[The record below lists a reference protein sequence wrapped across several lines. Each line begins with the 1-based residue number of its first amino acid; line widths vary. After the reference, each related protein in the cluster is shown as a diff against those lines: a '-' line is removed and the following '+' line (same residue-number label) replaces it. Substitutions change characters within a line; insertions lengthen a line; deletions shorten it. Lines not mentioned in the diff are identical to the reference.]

1 MHSRALSTK
10 LDIERLTM
18 TDGMPPSDA
27 SSRASFQEFNAVN
40 IGCGFSLI
48 TGAEGINAKR
58 DAGNHGHVIFFK
70 IGLKRG
76 DQVELRDH
84 RFMRVG
90 VSDRHKP
97 SALVKISP
105 LVRGVTLLLLPQ

>member
-1 MHSRALSTK
+1 
-10 LDIERLTM
+10 M

-27 SSRASFQEFNAVN
+27 SSRASFQEFDAVN
-40 IGCGFSLI
+40 IGCSFSPI
-48 TGAEGINAKR
+48 TGAEGINTKCE
-58 DAGNHGHVIFFK
+58 AGNHGHVIFGK

-90 VSDRHKP
+90 ISDRHKP
-97 SALVKISP
+97 SALVKISS
-105 LVRGVTLLLLPQ
+105 LVRCIELLLLPPE